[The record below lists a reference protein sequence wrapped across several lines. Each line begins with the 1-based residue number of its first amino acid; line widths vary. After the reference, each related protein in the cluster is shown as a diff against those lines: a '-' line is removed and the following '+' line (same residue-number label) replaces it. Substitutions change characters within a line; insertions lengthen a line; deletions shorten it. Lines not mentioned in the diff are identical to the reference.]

1 MEGIGWLI
9 IAIAAIVIFVK
20 VRNKRCRPRCPVCG
34 GHVKEPSVH
43 DKSTGEYYHPE
54 HWLEYTKQEILNEL
68 RNSSNSPR
76 YLRNGVYHP
85 VGAQT

>member
-9 IAIAAIVIFVK
+9 IAITAIVIFVK
-20 VRNKRCRPRCPVCG
+20 VRNKSKKHRPRCPVCG
-34 GHVKEPSVH
+34 GYVNEPAIH

-68 RNSSNSPR
+68 RNNYNSPR
-76 YLRNGVYHP
+76 R
-85 VGAQT
+85 